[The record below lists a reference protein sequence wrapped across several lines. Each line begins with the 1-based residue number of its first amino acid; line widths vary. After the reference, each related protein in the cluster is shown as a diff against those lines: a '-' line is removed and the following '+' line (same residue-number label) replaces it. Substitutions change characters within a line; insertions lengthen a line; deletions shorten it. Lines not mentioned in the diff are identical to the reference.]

1 VKELTHDVHAL
12 TEEHVAQLAGQDP
25 HDYPSALGPYP
36 AAHEQTPPDKVNEAK
51 HYVAVVDVP
60 DTVQTEAPVEH
71 Y

>member
-1 VKELTHDVHAL
+1 VHAL

-51 HYVAVVDVP
+51 HY
-60 DTVQTEAPVEH
+60 TFEPVH
-71 Y
+71 